1 MNERKLIFA
10 ANWKM
15 NHGAAEAQAFA
26 EKFLALTSP
35 ADGRSLWF
43 FPPAVS
49 IAALTAAMKGRPDVT
64 VGAQNVHWEPKG
76 AYTGG
81 ISIPMVMEAGAR
93 LTLVGHSERRHLF
106 GETDEQVGRKTR
118 AALAAGITPLVC
130 VGETL
135 SERDGGRTEQV
146 IVRQIGAV
154 LGVLDAQAWHKVV
167 LAYEPVWAIGS
178 GKNATPDDAAQ
189 IHELIRMQLGRRGV
203 SFHVPVL
210 YGGSVNAGNVASLL
224 TRPQLDGVL
233 VGGASL
239 DPAGWSDVIVRGSQ
253 AKVRPSG
260 GWDVSS
266 ELGAGSQEDLP

>member
-1 MNERKLIFA
+1 MDRSLIFA

-15 NHGAAEAQAFA
+15 HHGPAEARAFA
-26 EKFLALTSP
+26 KRFLSLTGP
-35 ADGRSLWF
+35 VQGRRLWF

-49 IAALTAAMKGRPDVT
+49 IGAFAESLPQRPDIS

-76 AYTGG
+76 AFTGG
-81 ISIPMVMEAGAR
+81 ISIPMVTEVGAR

-106 GETDEQVGRKTR
+106 GETDEQVARKTR
-118 AALAAGITPLVC
+118 AALKAGITPLVC

-135 SERDGGRTEQV
+135 AERDGARTEQV
-146 IVRQIGAV
+146 IVRQLGAV
-154 LGVLDAQAWHKVV
+154 IQALDIDDWEHVV
-167 LAYEPVWAIGS
+167 LAYEPVWAIGT

-189 IHELIRMQLGRRGV
+189 IHELIRMELGRHGV
-203 SFHVPVL
+203 KRRVLVL
-210 YGGSVNAGNVASLL
+210 YGGSVNTGNVASLL

-239 DPAGWSDVIVRGSQ
+239 DPNTWAEVIEQGSR

-260 GWDVSS
+260 GYGVLDI
-266 ELGAGSQEDLP
+266 

>member
-1 MNERKLIFA
+1 MTERNLTFA

-15 NHGAAEAQAFA
+15 NHGVAAARAFA
-26 EKFLALTSP
+26 QKFLTHTSP
-35 ADGRSLWF
+35 VEGRRLWF

-49 IAALTAAMKGRPDVT
+49 IGALSEAMKGRPDIW

-81 ISIPMVMEAGAR
+81 ISIPMVTEVGAR

-106 GETDEQVGRKTR
+106 GETDEQVARKTR
-118 AALAAGITPLVC
+118 AALVAGITPLVC

-135 SERDGGRTEQV
+135 AERDGGRTEQV
-146 IVRQIGAV
+146 IVRQIGAL
-154 LGVLDAQAWHKVV
+154 LGMLTAGDWRDVV
-167 LAYEPVWAIGS
+167 LAYEPVWAIGT

-189 IHELIRMQLGRRGV
+189 IHELIRMELGRKGV
-203 SFHVPVL
+203 KVKVPIL
-210 YGGSVNAGNVASLL
+210 YGGSVNSGNVASLL
-224 TRPQLDGVL
+224 TRPQLNGVL

-239 DPAGWSDVIVRGSQ
+239 TPEGWAELIDRGSK

-260 GWDVSS
+260 GFDMV
-266 ELGAGSQEDLP
+266 EG